1 MSSHS
6 SKRVRREELAV
17 AARDRL
23 IGMGAQVQALFE
35 RLRSGDDSAL
45 GELTPTIY
53 NELHRIASRH
63 LRAERAGHTLQP
75 TALVHEAYLKLFE
88 GAERRFAD
96 QVHFL
101 AVASRVMRQVLIDYA
116 RSRSA
121 QKRSPGVDDGSPRSA
136 SLEVKADSGVE
147 LIELIELDGAI
158 EALAAEDANLAR
170 LIEMRYFGGMTAEE
184 TAEALG
190 ISVHVVRHD
199 LRLAQAW
206 LRRRLAR

>member
-1 MSSHS
+1 
-6 SKRVRREELAV
+6 
-17 AARDRL
+17 
-23 IGMGAQVQALFE
+23 MGAQVQALFE

-63 LRAERAGHTLQP
+63 MRAERAGHTLQP

-88 GAERRFAD
+88 GAERQFAD
-96 QVHFL
+96 HVHFL

-121 QKRSPGVDDGSPRSA
+121 RKRSPGVDAGSPRSA

-206 LRRRLAR
+206 LRRRLNR